1 VKKAEKLRISHRVG
15 GGGSGSTQKVDA
27 ERKCAPSWN
36 QIQTLKDCLCCH
48 ICCVHRCT
56 HLYRTVTASRAVS
69 NREYRYPQC
78 DRSCVAV
85 CCSVL
90 QCVAV
95 CCSVLQCVAVC
106 CSVLQCVAVCSV
118 CCSALQYDA
127 VQSTIKEGARS
138 FVHCSV
144 LQCVA
149 ASCCSVLYC
158 VVVCYRVLQCV
169 ALRRPIK

>member
-106 CSVLQCVAVCSV
+106 CSVLQCVQCVAARCSTM
-118 CCSALQYDA
+118 QYR
-127 VQSTIKEGARS
+127 VQSRKERGHS
-138 FVHCSV
+138 CIVVCCSV
-144 LQCVA
+144 LQRRVA
-149 ASCCSVLYC
+149 VCCIVL
-158 VVVCYRVLQCV
+158 
-169 ALRRPIK
+169 

>member
-1 VKKAEKLRISHRVG
+1 VG
-15 GGGSGSTQKVDA
+15 GVEAHRKLMLSANVRRPGTKYKRSKIAFAVTSVAFTGVHICTELLQLPAQSLIGSTG
-27 ERKCAPSWN
+27 
-36 QIQTLKDCLCCH
+36 TLSA
-48 ICCVHRCT
+48 IVR
-56 HLYRTVTASRAVS
+56 
-69 NREYRYPQC
+69 
-78 DRSCVAV
+78 
-85 CCSVL
+85 VL